1 MQLQYIY
8 IGGGHNSY
16 KVVFE
21 APDYER
27 NASCLTPLSVYS
39 KSSPSPVL

>member
-16 KVVFE
+16 KVAFE

-27 NASCLTPLSVYS
+27 NASCLMPLVYS
-39 KSSPSPVL
+39 NSSRSRVR